1 MEKQKQKMMIKKTRR
16 NPHEISKKK
25 YGAKSSRAT
34 AATMWFAEIR
44 LFVMMNH
51 F

>member
-16 NPHEISKKK
+16 NPHEISKK